1 MSLKTSLF
9 IVFLSMQ
16 EALSSLTLQPQEE
29 VEKICSD
36 KVLLGKILAT
46 RNFRRFTI
54 TKIVE
59 KTRKTNMI
67 IRIEKLEENLF
78 KFTFRNKKDNDQIFK
93 ELPWSFNGAHLIL
106 KDWATD
112 MGLKEI
118 YFQASTFTLQVHG
131 LLPMYIYEGI
141 ARKIGEL
148 VGIVHPDSIN
158 KRSIVANQFLRL
170 RVIIL
175 DEEPIPVGFF

>member
-59 KTRKTNMI
+59 KTRKTNMK
-67 IRIEKLEENLF
+67 IRIEKLRGKLV
-78 KFTFRNKKDNDQIFK
+78 Q
-93 ELPWSFNGAHLIL
+93 
-106 KDWATD
+106 
-112 MGLKEI
+112 I
-118 YFQASTFTLQVHG
+118 YFQEQKG
-131 LLPMYIYEGI
+131 
-141 ARKIGEL
+141 
-148 VGIVHPDSIN
+148 
-158 KRSIVANQFLRL
+158 Q
-170 RVIIL
+170 
-175 DEEPIPVGFF
+175 